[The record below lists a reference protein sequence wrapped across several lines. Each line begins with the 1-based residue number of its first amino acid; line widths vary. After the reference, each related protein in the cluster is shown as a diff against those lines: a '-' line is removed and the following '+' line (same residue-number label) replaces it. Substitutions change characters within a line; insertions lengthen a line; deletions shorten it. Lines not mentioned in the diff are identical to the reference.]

1 MEKKVLAIVA
11 GREITNEDVEN
22 VINGYAP
29 EESKKMQNETVRR
42 KILEQL
48 VATRLFSMQAREEKL
63 DETKEFNDLLEKLKD
78 EVLGQMQVTNLIKD
92 IKVTEKMERD
102 FYRANEEGF
111 VAPADVLAKH
121 ILVSSKEEAL
131 SIKKEIENGDLTFEM
146 AASKYSTCPSKDRGG
161 DLGYFTKGQLVPEFE
176 EVAFKAEIDKITE
189 PVATQF
195 GYHLILVKDKRE
207 VRKLEFEVVRTQIH
221 EKLIKEMQK
230 AVYDDALSKM
240 SEKYKVEYCG

>member
-102 FYRANEEGF
+102 FYRAN
-111 VAPADVLAKH
+111 
-121 ILVSSKEEAL
+121 
-131 SIKKEIENGDLTFEM
+131 
-146 AASKYSTCPSKDRGG
+146 
-161 DLGYFTKGQLVPEFE
+161 
-176 EVAFKAEIDKITE
+176 
-189 PVATQF
+189 
-195 GYHLILVKDKRE
+195 
-207 VRKLEFEVVRTQIH
+207 
-221 EKLIKEMQK
+221 
-230 AVYDDALSKM
+230 
-240 SEKYKVEYCG
+240 

>member
-78 EVLGQMQVTNLIKD
+78 EVLGQMQKGFGIFRIVDVNRDYELI
-92 IKVTEKMERD
+92 
-102 FYRANEEGF
+102 
-111 VAPADVLAKH
+111 
-121 ILVSSKEEAL
+121 
-131 SIKKEIENGDLTFEM
+131 
-146 AASKYSTCPSKDRGG
+146 
-161 DLGYFTKGQLVPEFE
+161 
-176 EVAFKAEIDKITE
+176 
-189 PVATQF
+189 
-195 GYHLILVKDKRE
+195 
-207 VRKLEFEVVRTQIH
+207 
-221 EKLIKEMQK
+221 
-230 AVYDDALSKM
+230 DDARAAALDIIHHDKNTAVALMKRWYPSF
-240 SEKYKVEYCG
+240 KV